1 MSTLSDGTAFP
12 KAVYGYQFVL
22 GLGIDL
28 TFSSGTMMT
37 ILANSPDNVGVFIP
51 FPRQFQTI

>member
-12 KAVYGYQFVL
+12 QAVYGYQFVL
-22 GLGIDL
+22 GLGIGL

-51 FPRQFQTI
+51 IPLQIRFV